1 MSSSDT
7 NRIDQRMRELHQAG
21 RAALV
26 PYITAGHP
34 IPEATVEI
42 LKAAVGAGADMVELG
57 MPFSDVMAD
66 GPVIQ
71 KACERALGHG
81 VGLREVLGMV
91 RTFRLTQSDTPLI
104 LMGYT
109 NPIER
114 YGVEAF
120 AKDAAQAGVDGLLI
134 VDCPADEA
142 RDLQGHLASVGLHQI
157 FLVAPTTNEM
167 RLARAAEL
175 AGGFVYYVSLT
186 GVTGAA
192 TLNTDALGPM
202 LERIRA
208 KIDLPVAVG
217 FGIRE
222 PAQAAE
228 VAKVADAVVIG
239 SALVSR
245 LDEANDVD
253 HAVKMTHDYLAPVRQ
268 AMDEARENLDQ
279 VASG

>member
-1 MSSSDT
+1 MTQSRP
-7 NRIDQRMRELHQAG
+7 NRIDRRFEALKKAN

-34 IPEATVEI
+34 HPDATVS
-42 LKAAVGAGADMVELG
+42 LLHTAVSAGADIVELG

-71 KACERALGHG
+71 RACERALEHG
-81 VGLREVLGMV
+81 VGLQEVLAMV
-91 RTFRLTQSDTPLI
+91 ARFRQDDADTPVV

-114 YGVEAF
+114 YGTERF
-120 AKDAAQAGVDGLLI
+120 AQDAAQAGVDGLLI

-142 RDLQGHLASVGLHQI
+142 RVLQGDLASAGLHQI
-157 FLVAPTTNEM
+157 FLVAPTTNDA
-167 RLARAAEL
+167 RLDRAAEL

-202 LERIRA
+202 VERIRGR
-208 KIDLPVAVG
+208 IDLPVAVG

-222 PAQAAE
+222 PEQAAR
-228 VAKVADAVVIG
+228 VAQLADAVVIG
-239 SALVSR
+239 SALVSK
-245 LDEANDVD
+245 LHDIDGVDEACATANAYLS
-253 HAVKMTHDYLAPVRQ
+253 AVRV
-268 AMDEARENLDQ
+268 AMDEARESVD
-279 VASG
+279 VAING

>member
-1 MSSSDT
+1 MSQRSP
-7 NRIDQRMRELHQAG
+7 NRIDQRMAKLQQQN

-34 IPEATVEI
+34 MPEATIPV
-42 LKAAVGAGADMVELG
+42 LNAAVEAGADMVELG

-71 KACERALGHG
+71 RACERALEHG
-81 VGLREVLGMV
+81 VGLVQVLEMV
-91 RTFRLTQSDTPLI
+91 KSFRQQDPDTPLV

-114 YGVEAF
+114 YGVSRF
-120 AKDAAQAGVDGLLI
+120 AAAAAEAGVDGLLI

-142 RDLQGHLASVGLHQI
+142 KELQSELQKVGLHQI
-157 FLVAPTTNEM
+157 FLVAPTTNEA
-167 RLARAAEL
+167 RLDRAAQL

-202 LERIRA
+202 IERIR
-208 KIDLPVAVG
+208 KQIDLPVAVG

-222 PAQAAE
+222 PEQAAR
-228 VAKVADAVVIG
+228 VSQVADAVVIG

-245 LDEANDVD
+245 LDEAVDVES
-253 HAVKMTHDYLAPVRQ
+253 AVAITHKYLSPVRQ
-268 AMDEARENLDQ
+268 AMDEARLELDS

>member
-1 MSSSDT
+1 MTGGMT
-7 NRIDQRMRELHQAG
+7 NRIDQRFQALKEAN

-34 IPEATVEI
+34 HPDATVA
-42 LKAAVGAGADMVELG
+42 LLHAAVSAGADVVELG

-71 KACERALGHG
+71 RACERALEHG
-81 VGLREVLGMV
+81 VGLQEVLTLV
-91 RTFRLTQSDTPLI
+91 AQFRQHDATTPVV

-114 YGVEAF
+114 YGATRF
-120 AKDAAQAGVDGLLI
+120 AEDAAQAGVDGLLI

-142 RDLQGHLASVGLHQI
+142 RDLQGELANAGLHQI
-157 FLVAPTTNEM
+157 FLVAPTTNDA
-167 RLARAAEL
+167 RLARASEL

-192 TLNTDALGPM
+192 TLNTDALAPM
-202 LERIRA
+202 VERIRGR
-208 KIDLPVAVG
+208 IDLPVAVG

-222 PAQAAE
+222 PEQAAR
-228 VAKVADAVVIG
+228 VAELADAVVIG
-239 SALVSR
+239 SALVSK
-245 LDEANDVD
+245 LHDIDTVDEAC
-253 HAVKMTHDYLAPVRQ
+253 ATASAYLSKVRA
-268 AMDEARENLDQ
+268 AMDEARAGVDLA
-279 VASG
+279 ASG